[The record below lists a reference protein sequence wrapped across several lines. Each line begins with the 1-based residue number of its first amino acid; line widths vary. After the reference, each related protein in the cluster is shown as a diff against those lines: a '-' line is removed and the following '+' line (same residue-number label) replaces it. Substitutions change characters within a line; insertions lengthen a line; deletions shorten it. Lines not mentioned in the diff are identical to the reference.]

1 MKDGNRVRIET
12 GEGMSCLTINAIT
25 SDDSGKYVVSV
36 ENIHGAD
43 CHFASV
49 AVEGKNCYCLLFKTV
64 TPLPHLNTARCKW
77 AV

>member
-1 MKDGNRVRIET
+1 MKNRNRLRIET
-12 GEGMSCLTINAIT
+12 SEGMSCLTIDSIT

-49 AVEGKNCYCLLFKTV
+49 AVEGKFSCFKFYF
-64 TPLPHLNTARCKW
+64 LYENRYGG
-77 AV
+77 